1 MIYEAEEAKDLKKRF
16 SYRMPADVCAFV
28 EKVSSSLDI
37 SINSALTLIVRQYLA
52 EHPENLGVIHFCEGG
67 IQLVE
72 VPVPSADD
80 VIAWNHV
87 DIEEL

>member
-1 MIYEAEEAKDLKKRF
+1 MIYEAEEGKQLKKKF

-28 EKVSSSLDI
+28 EKVSVSLDI

-67 IQLVE
+67 IEVVN

-80 VIAWNHV
+80 VVAWNYV
-87 DIEEL
+87 DTEEP